1 MQKIIAF
8 LIALKAAFAS
18 LPAAKR
24 KAAYKMALGVGVAL
38 VVKFGV
44 DADTATQV
52 IETGVVF
59 VTTIVIPMLAH
70 MNVNDEQ

>member
-1 MQKIIAF
+1 MHKIITI
-8 LIALKAAFAS
+8 LIALRDAFAS

-24 KAAYKMALGVGVAL
+24 KAAYKLALGVGVAL

-44 DADTATQV
+44 DADTATQI

-59 VTTIVIPMLAH
+59 VTTVLVPMLAH
-70 MNVNDEQ
+70 MNASDD